1 MANILKKSSFQHTSM
16 HHMQVQYTHMHSM
29 GNLHT
34 GMCKGGVESPF
45 LIYEFKIRLV
55 KGDKL

>member
-1 MANILKKSSFQHTSM
+1 
-16 HHMQVQYTHMHSM
+16 MHSM

-34 GMCKGGVESPF
+34 GMRKGGAILSIIYKSSC
-45 LIYEFKIRLV
+45 LIYESSRLIYESKIRLV